1 MALEIDAKLSLE
13 EMGLYSIMLD
23 YYKEKNVTAEQ
34 LTRITDL
41 SFKKVLRLLKGLIE
55 KGYVMQVE
63 NKFSAIPDKANVC
76 IFK

>member
-23 YYKEKNVTAEQ
+23 YYKEKNVTAEL

-41 SFKKVLRLLKGLIE
+41 SFKKVLRLLKSLIE
-55 KGYVMQVE
+55 KGYAIQAGNE
-63 NKFSAIPDKANVC
+63 FSAVPDKANLC

>member
-34 LTRITDL
+34 LTRIADL

-55 KGYVMQVE
+55 KGYVMQVG